1 VPAATPL
8 PRGPS
13 VLALYGAADLLS
25 APGCPVCRYVTEAS
39 DRYAG
44 WFALEGHSQPEL
56 ITTLC
61 ESAGM
66 CARHTRVLMSQPGA
80 ATRLTPV
87 YRYVL
92 TGVRD
97 RLAAGTLSPAACP
110 ACMHDVAAAGRALD
124 TLLDG
129 LAEAGVLRLCQELG
143 GVCLPHLRAAAGRG
157 SRRTVADLAQIVQET
172 LATSTAGSEWLAGT
186 DYDAEVR
193 ICLRQEIPARSSPVP
208 ALCGACLAAAEAERD
223 SLARATGPG
232 TRDPHRTGGG
242 LGLCAGHLAE
252 SVVLSSSGQCR
263 DLLERQFGGLAASRR
278 STADRIGPLLARRLR
293 PGATSGRSGDCP
305 VCRESTAAAL
315 RALASARG
323 AALCIRHQAA
333 LRSVD
338 RRASREL
345 GPESVAVAAELIGE
359 LAEAFELTTWAGR
372 RDAGPAP
379 PSNAWRRAAAYLN
392 GGVFAGLLA

>member
-39 DRYAG
+39 DRYVG

-61 ESAGM
+61 ASAGM

-80 ATRLTPV
+80 AIRLTPV

-92 TGVRD
+92 TGVRH
-97 RLAAGTLSPAACP
+97 RLAAGTLLLAACP
-110 ACMHDVAAAGRALD
+110 ACTHDVAAAGRALD

-129 LAEAGVLRLCQELG
+129 LAEAGVLQLCQDLG

-157 SRRTVADLAQIVQET
+157 SRRAVADLAQILQET
-172 LATSTAGSEWLAGT
+172 LTTRTAGSEWLAGT

-193 ICLRQEIPARSSPVP
+193 ICLRREIRAPSSPVP

-232 TRDPHRTGGG
+232 NQDPHRTGGG
-242 LGLCAGHLAE
+242 LSLCAGHLAE

-263 DLLERQFGGLAASRR
+263 DLLARQFGGLAASRR
-278 STADRIGPLLARRLR
+278 FTADRIGPLLARRR

-305 VCRESTAAAL
+305 VCREATAAAL
-315 RALASARG
+315 DATAGAAWG
-323 AALCIRHQAA
+323 AALCIRHQAV

-345 GPESVAVAAELIGE
+345 GRESVAVADELIRE
-359 LAEAFELTTWAGR
+359 LAEAFELSTWAGR
-372 RDAGPAP
+372 RDAAPAP
-379 PSNAWRRAAAYLN
+379 QSTSWRRAAAYLN